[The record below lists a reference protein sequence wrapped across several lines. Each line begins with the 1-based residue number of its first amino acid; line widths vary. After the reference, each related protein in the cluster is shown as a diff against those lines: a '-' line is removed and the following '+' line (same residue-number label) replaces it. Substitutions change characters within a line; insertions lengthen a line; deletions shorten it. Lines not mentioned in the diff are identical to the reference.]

1 MKREEILE
9 LRAERAKN
17 KETYN
22 PIPSEVYK
30 EVIMAFRD
38 GHSTYSYYTDEVE
51 AKEQL
56 LWWQQSSTFVVNSY
70 YDVELYRPV
79 RLGMDK
85 EWFQQ
90 KVTLEFED

>member
-1 MKREEILE
+1 MIDIKE
-9 LRAERAKN
+9 LRAERAKS

-22 PIPSEVYK
+22 PIPSEVYE
-30 EVIMAFRD
+30 EVMKAFRA
-38 GHSTYSYYTDEVE
+38 GKNTYSYYTDEVE

-56 LWWQQSSTFVVNSY
+56 LWWEQSCTFVVTSY